1 MGYYTQA
8 DLERFRFRKLG
19 KNVKISEKASI
30 YGAEKISIG
39 DHSRIDDFCVL
50 SAGDGGIEIGRY
62 VHIAVYSSLIGQA
75 KIVMKDF
82 SGLSSR
88 VSIYSSTD
96 DYSGEALTNPTVP
109 TEFLKIISKEVVLE
123 KHVIV
128 GAGAIILPG
137 CRLQEGSAVG
147 AQSLLTKDCEPFT
160 IYAGV
165 PAKRIKARS
174 RKLLELEKNF
184 LGETNV

>member
-1 MGYYTQA
+1 MGFYTQA
-8 DLERFRFRKLG
+8 DLARFRFRSLG
-19 KNVKISEKASI
+19 KDVKISEKASI
-30 YGAEKISIG
+30 YGAERISIG

-50 SAGDGGIEIGRY
+50 SAGDEGIEIGRY
-62 VHIAVYSSLIGQA
+62 VHIAVYSSLIGQS

-82 SGLSSR
+82 AGLSSR

-109 TEFLKIISKEVVLE
+109 PAYLKIISKEVILE
-123 KHVIV
+123 KHVII
-128 GAGAIILPG
+128 GAGTIILPG